1 MKKVCIIDYG
11 INNISSVAKAL
22 KKIDIN
28 FEIIKDSK
36 KLCNFSHIILPG
48 IGSFGSGMSQLIKNK
63 FDIELKNSY
72 QKGKNILGICL
83 GMQLLFEKSEETSKK
98 IEGLKI
104 LEGNVSLM
112 KVDKKNSIHVPQ
124 VGWNK
129 IYPNL
134 KSNYLLDFKDH
145 GSDFY
150 FIHSFV
156 VRPKKKEIVKYLFKH
171 GSSYPAI
178 IKKDNVLA
186 TQFHP
191 EKSQNGLI
199 ILRKFIS
206 QQ

>member
-22 KKIDIN
+22 KKINID
-28 FEIIKDSK
+28 FEIINDSK
-36 KLCNFSHIILPG
+36 KLSNFSHIILPG

-72 QKGKNILGICL
+72 KKGKNILGICL

-98 IEGLKI
+98 IEGLRI
-104 LEGNVSLM
+104 LEGNVTHM
-112 KVDKKNSIHVPQ
+112 KVDKKNSVHVPQ

-134 KSNYLLDFKDH
+134 KNDYLLDFEDY
-145 GSDFY
+145 GTDFY

-156 VRPKKKEIVKYLFKH
+156 VKPKKKDIVKYLFKH
-171 GSSYPAI
+171 GSNYPAL

-199 ILRKFIS
+199 ILKRFIS